1 MIRIYSNEKVL
12 ENRNVN
18 NHIFKDVNPKRAM
31 YVHICIA
38 NMGVIEEVVQTIKL

>member
-1 MIRIYSNEKVL
+1 MIIYSNEKVL
-12 ENRNVN
+12 GSRNVN